1 MKVKFIFSLLCVLI
15 LSVCVVV
22 GFPGGEVAV
31 GKIPSENPIISSM
44 IRVEGNPN
52 TMNAHINNGKLV
64 IHDSLHTNRKV
75 RLNRADMFEHLEGFN
90 GETVGYTH
98 IAYDGTKT
106 YKIVNVGTIDRDG
119 FHSFEMEFS
128 TVIIDGFTGTS
139 TFIYNN
145 VSGNKIIS
153 VPDAS
158 LYEINITNTQVV
170 KYSVNG
176 NEFVY
181 NKSITQV
188 ATEGFTNT
196 AFELTQNNFNLNNTE
211 FGNVETDVSGNPI
224 INITYSNGVNIP
236 FFVEKWN
243 GDNDFLIHIK
253 VTSGIETKT
262 LYFYYGDSGL
272 TRSGSNG
279 TYTFEFFDHFETMNT
294 SVWYGDTGG
303 VSVSN
308 SILTVSGI
316 NEEINTKLNYTPDKK
331 YGIRSQVQYVS
342 WNSWG
347 MANKFSTQRIYGYLD
362 GVNNWLTPTDAA
374 TIEIST
380 NWNTTNVY
388 TLKTITWGDSFNNL
402 SWYENGVM
410 LTNSPYT
417 TGANIP
423 DESMNV
429 SFISDNNVPHN
440 IDYVYLTPLIENEP
454 SYTAGDSLTLSGST
468 SIKAQVVGDSNTTT
482 YDTGETIKFSLVPTS
497 TNTNVTT
504 TTTSNDYSITIKAY
518 WTANTTQV
526 IETVGDGY
534 ANINITFTPQYAIDS
549 GVINTTYS
557 LIDFS
562 EHAFVGGVQC
572 VVDGINY
579 NSNATRLQEDVNTTI
594 TSFDNT
600 THYINFSVPYNPSI
614 NLFAPNDTAT
624 LDYVYPPLSHS
635 VVLGWNESTGVYKY
649 TVSDYDTGAVVTS
662 GTVYTNSTTVS
673 IPGGHYRWYVN
684 GYDSIFTEYSITN
697 EIRSFTVSDTYSY
710 TNDTVIHGVVYEYI
724 NDVQTPLNNA
734 LVNIWNSSWSDSLMT
749 GSNGYYVFTGLHNST
764 YSLRATKDGYVDSNI
779 ELCTPEF
786 NTTLTRDILLQ
797 STSGAGQQYVDH
809 YVMFTVKSWLGT
821 LYSGVEVNVY
831 LDDAVIPS
839 FTDDTGTDGSIS
851 FELSE
856 DQKYRITFI
865 DAAQGIDE
873 TRTLYPV
880 KLEYE
885 IIVFGANLIPDTP
898 DTNNIL
904 FGCYGESINLTH
916 GYINVSFNDASA
928 TTTLAE
934 LWINDTDMTNLYYF
948 NTTDDAK
955 SWSQVVD
962 GGNASYV
969 IVFKLTNTEL
979 SEPLILTRYI
989 QFDDAVRVNL
999 GLDEG
1004 WKYQLI
1010 AVVIISVIALL
1021 GSALNAEKMAV
1032 ITVLVGWL
1040 MVFFGWL
1047 QAGATIPEQITLG
1060 LMLLFATLIAFGSV
1074 IRAGD
1079 SR

>member
-1 MKVKFIFSLLCVLI
+1 
-15 LSVCVVV
+15 
-22 GFPGGEVAV
+22 
-31 GKIPSENPIISSM
+31 
-44 IRVEGNPN
+44 
-52 TMNAHINNGKLV
+52 
-64 IHDSLHTNRKV
+64 
-75 RLNRADMFEHLEGFN
+75 
-90 GETVGYTH
+90 
-98 IAYDGTKT
+98 
-106 YKIVNVGTIDRDG
+106 DRDG

-211 FGNVETDVSGNPI
+211 FNNVETDVSGKPI

-243 GDNDFLIHIK
+243 GENDFLIHIK

-294 SVWYGDTGG
+294 SLWHGDTGA
-303 VSVSN
+303 VSVLN

-316 NEEINTKLNYTPDKK
+316 DETINTITQFAPDKK
-331 YGIRSQVQYVS
+331 YGMRSQILRTS
-342 WNSWG
+342 WTVWG
-347 MANKFSTQRIYGYLD
+347 MRNTTGNDLLYGYFDNSFNRLVTK
-362 GVNNWLTPTDAA
+362 GDAE
-374 TIEIST
+374 TSIDT
-380 NWNTTNVY
+380 NWNITNVY

-417 TGANIP
+417 TSANIP
-423 DESMNV
+423 DKSMNLT
-429 SFISDNNVPHN
+429 FKSDNNIPINV
-440 IDYVYLTPLIENEP
+440 DYVYVTPLIENEP

-468 SIKAQVVGDSNTTT
+468 SIKAQVVGDSNTST
-482 YDTGETIKFSLVPTS
+482 YNTGETIKFSLVPTS

-504 TTTSNDYSITIKAY
+504 TTTSNDYSITVKAY

-572 VVDGINY
+572 VVDGVNY

-624 LDYVYPPLSHS
+624 LDYAYPPLSHS

-684 GYDSIFTEYSITN
+684 GYDSIFTEYSITE

-710 TNDTVIHGVVYEYI
+710 TNDTVIHGVVYEYV

-831 LDDAVIPS
+831 IGDAVIAQY
-839 FTDDTGTDGSIS
+839 TGDTGTDGSIS

-856 DQKYRITFI
+856 DREYRITFI

-873 TRTLYPV
+873 TRTLYP
-880 KLEYE
+880 KENYYE
-885 IIVFGANLIPDTP
+885 VIVFGANLIPDEPASNDITYS
-898 DTNNIL
+898 
-904 FGCYGESINLTH
+904 CYASSINLTH
-916 GYINVSFNDASA
+916 GFINVSFTDASG

-934 LWINDTDMTNLYYF
+934 LWINNTNMTNLYYF
-948 NTTDDAK
+948 STLDSSK
-955 SWSQVVD
+955 SWSQVVT

-969 IVFKLTNTEL
+969 IVFKIDNTKL
-979 SEPLILTRYI
+979 AEPLIINRYVS
-989 QFDDAVRVNL
+989 FNDAVNVNL

-1010 AVVIISVIALL
+1010 AVVIIATVGLL
-1021 GSALNAEKMAV
+1021 FSAVNAEIGAV
-1032 ITVLVGWL
+1032 LIVLTGWL
-1040 MVFFGWL
+1040 MIFFGWL
-1047 QAGATIPEQITLG
+1047 QAGNTQGENTTLY
-1060 LMLLFATLIAFGSV
+1060 LMLLLATLIAFGA
-1074 IRAGD
+1074 IIKGRGD
-1079 SR
+1079 KS